1 MPRMDGR
8 EVLIELVADP
18 ALAHLP
24 VVILTTSSEERE
36 ILAMY
41 RHRCSSYIVKPVD
54 FEKFVQRIRLIGEFR
69 ITWRARLARKA
80 IQKCRAP
87 AARRGCNSAS
97 RARWRRRGCRGSLRI
112 VRGLDRSACAR
123 ARDWRPRRAGPR
135 GAARGR

>member
-1 MPRMDGR
+1 MDGR

-54 FEKFVQRIRLIGEFR
+54 FDKFVLRIRLIGEYWF
-69 ITWRARLARKA
+69 TV
-80 IQKCRAP
+80 
-87 AARRGCNSAS
+87 AS
-97 RARWRRRGCRGSLRI
+97 LPVQHSTGIHAHDSH
-112 VRGLDRSACAR
+112 
-123 ARDWRPRRAGPR
+123 
-135 GAARGR
+135 